1 MSEVIKFGKYSF
13 SFPITKESE
22 ICKDSWGEDITDSLD
37 KLNDNA
43 FCKSYLYKTK
53 ELTTYESCKIEG
65 AIELSTVGEKIIK
78 ELYDY
83 ESDVTKC
90 ITEIN
95 EIIDEQQKKDEAII
109 SAYKEVKNAE
119 TQHRM
124 MTDALANYENIKMEN
139 SAYFADKEQ
148 AIENAKSD
156 YFSEKKTY
164 DAAVEKAISKFLSAK
179 TMPPS
184 IGYDDLTMSR

>member
-1 MSEVIKFGKYSF
+1 MAEIIKIGEFSF
-13 SFPITKESE
+13 SFPIAKESE

-37 KLNDNA
+37 RLNDNA
-43 FCKSYLYKTK
+43 FCKSYLYKAK

-65 AIELSTVGEKIIK
+65 AIELSTVVEKIIK

-95 EIIDEQQKKDEAII
+95 EIIDEQQKKDKAIV
-109 SAYKEVKNAE
+109 SAY
-119 TQHRM
+119 
-124 MTDALANYENIKMEN
+124 
-139 SAYFADKEQ
+139 
-148 AIENAKSD
+148 
-156 YFSEKKTY
+156 
-164 DAAVEKAISKFLSAK
+164 EKAKDTQEKYNQMLSNLATYNRVNNNPEFKENKAIKEDANKNYASAK
-179 TMPPS
+179 KAYNTAFTATVEQFKKAKNLPPS